1 MFRNGKWMEWPD
13 GKIFAFK
20 LTLIYSVFL
29 VIPFGSVIFLSLFFI
44 IEGKNSIKVHP
55 PPLHLLPSIKAH
67 PRDHV
72 NPTSAAH
79 VSRLT

>member
-1 MFRNGKWMEWPD
+1 MKWPD
-13 GKIFAFK
+13 GKIIAFK

-29 VIPFGSVIFLSLFFI
+29 VIPFGSVTFLSLLFI
-44 IEGKNSIKVHP
+44 IDGKSSIKYTSP
-55 PPLHLLPSIKAH
+55 PPLHLLPSIKTH
-67 PRDHV
+67 PSDHV